1 MQTNRI
7 VALAAV
13 LIVTACA
20 EPDRQPIGP
29 GPGPDPIQPSDTVRG
44 LTVQERQ
51 VAAAS
56 NTFAFDLLR
65 ESNKAETAKPNFM
78 VSPLSVS
85 MALGMTLN
93 GAAGT
98 TFDAMRATLAFGSLS
113 QPEINAAYRGLI
125 GQLRARDPKVEWR
138 LANSLWYDNAFAAYP
153 AFVDTVRHYFGA
165 EVRQLDFASAASP
178 VTISGWAEERTG
190 GRIKN
195 LIQEISPDEVMF
207 LVNAVYFKAPWT
219 TPFSQGGTRDAP
231 FTTSSGSTVNV
242 PMMTAD
248 GMFRSISNDNV
259 KAVELMYADTA
270 YSMVLWMGALPT
282 ESAWTSTL
290 AAMTPGRLMLRV
302 PKFKFEYDVD
312 MKTLLSTMGM
322 GIAFS
327 EVQAN
332 FSRIAPTPPRL
343 VLTRVKHKSFID
355 VHELGTEAAAATAV
369 GVGPTSM
376 PPEMTFNRSFF
387 FAIRERS
394 TGTILFAG
402 RVGQPGA

>member
-1 MQTNRI
+1 MQANRLA
-7 VALAAV
+7 ALAAA
-13 LIVTACA
+13 LIVMGCA

-29 GPGPDPIQPSDTVRG
+29 GPDPVLPADTVRG

-51 VAAAS
+51 VATAS
-56 NTFAFDLLR
+56 NSFAFGLLR

-93 GAAGT
+93 GAAGS
-98 TFDAMRATLAFGSLS
+98 TFDALRGTLAFGDLT

-138 LANSLWYDNAFAAYP
+138 LANSLWYDNTFNAYP
-153 AFVDTVRHYFGA
+153 AFVDTVRHYFDA
-165 EVRQLDFASAASP
+165 EVRQIDFASAAAP
-178 VTISGWAEERTG
+178 VTISGWAEDRTG

-195 LIQEISPDEVMF
+195 LIQEINPEEVMF

-219 TPFSQGGTRDAP
+219 TPFSQGATRDAP
-231 FTTSSGSTVNV
+231 FTMSAGSTINV
-242 PMMTAD
+242 PMMMAD
-248 GMFRSISNDNV
+248 GNFRWISNDNV
-259 KAVELMYADTA
+259 KAVEMLYADSA

-282 ESAWTSTL
+282 ESTWTNTL
-290 AAMTPGRLMLRV
+290 AAMTAGRLMLRV

-322 GIAFS
+322 GIAFDES
-327 EVQAN
+327 RAN
-332 FSRIAPTPPRL
+332 FTRIAPTPPDIF
-343 VLTRVKHKSFID
+343 LTRVKHKSFID

-369 GVGPTSM
+369 GVGVTSM
-376 PPEMTFNRSFF
+376 PPELVFNRSFF